1 MKLAILKLVFIAT
14 AFAAFA
20 AVAFFPL
27 FHKLSFQRHVDSVDP
42 STYVQRHFPGEPCW
56 FTFDNRRFYCLQAC
70 AILWLNYSELRKML
84 RDTLWIRKKQKNHL
98 ISSSINPC
106 PGSIAVLKVSFCL
119 ILSILSGCSYQE
131 LALPS
136 SSSGV
141 RLNDCH

>member
-56 FTFDNRRFYCLQAC
+56 FTFDNRRLYCLQAC
-70 AILWLNYSELRKML
+70 AIL
-84 RDTLWIRKKQKNHL
+84 
-98 ISSSINPC
+98 
-106 PGSIAVLKVSFCL
+106 
-119 ILSILSGCSYQE
+119 
-131 LALPS
+131 
-136 SSSGV
+136 
-141 RLNDCH
+141 